1 MLYCILLEIKSMKKR
16 FLKVLL
22 FCAIALLASLI
33 YLFIANGFG
42 ANLDFHDWIFSFSF
56 LPFIYIIS
64 TVFLFRAYVNLLF
77 LIPFLNFL
85 ISTIIFFRKDS
96 RIISVYYCLSIIIMF
111 VTLVYSYRVAWQYT
125 V

>member
-33 YLFIANGFG
+33 YLFITNGCG
-42 ANLDFHDWIFSFSF
+42 PTLDFHDWIISFSF

-64 TVFLFRAYVNLLF
+64 TVFLYKAYVNLLF

-111 VTLVYSYRVAWQYT
+111 VTLVYSYKVAMQYT

>member
-22 FCAIALLASLI
+22 FCAIALLVSLI
-33 YLFIANGFG
+33 YLFITNGCG
-42 ANLDFHDWIFSFSF
+42 PTLDFHDWIFSFSF

-64 TVFLFRAYVNLLF
+64 TVFLYKAYVNLLF

-111 VTLVYSYRVAWQYT
+111 VTLVYSYRVALQYT

>member
-16 FLKVLL
+16 FLKVFL
-22 FCAIALLASLI
+22 FCARALLASLI
-33 YLFIANGFG
+33 YLFITNDCVPT
-42 ANLDFHDWIFSFSF
+42 LDLHDWIISFSF
-56 LPFIYIIS
+56 LPFIGTIS
-64 TVFLFRAYVNLLF
+64 TVFLFKAYVNLLF

-111 VTLVYSYRVAWQYT
+111 VTLVYSYRVALQYT